1 MTRNPGTPSPRNR
14 SVTASIPHY
23 LFYLNNSSG
32 REGGVDRGCSQQE
45 KAARRIR
52 PARPADL
59 QNNLQGGACT
69 NMKILQSD
77 RIRVYLGTSAF
88 KPIALTGLTRIVPPR
103 FRISMA
109 HSVHRTGSPS
119 SSVLSG
125 APRCH
130 SGDEIRLENP
140 RQARDRERA
149 REVGQGEG
157 EGGRRD

>member
-109 HSVHRTGSPS
+109 ASVHRTGSPRRRPS
-119 SSVLSG
+119 CLALLVAIPGMKLDWKIQG
-125 APRCH
+125 
-130 SGDEIRLENP
+130 RLEIE
-140 RQARDRERA
+140 RER
-149 REVGQGEG
+149 GK
-157 EGGRRD
+157 